1 MAITVLDSAGNPQT
15 IETLPAKGRVTAAN
29 SLPTAASS
37 EDKAVADAQAA
48 SLVTLAALSKAED
61 AAHVSGDTGVM
72 ALAVRKDTAAAQA
85 GTDGDYSPLLTDAN
99 GRLHVLFGNTS
110 LAVTGTFWQATQP
123 VSLSALPALA
133 AGTNNIGDVDVLT
146 LPVAYNT
153 GASSSTTQRVVA
165 ASDSPEVAALGAVGD
180 AAWTTGNGTH
190 TALLKAVAGAAI
202 STTPAEVRVVAAEF
216 ETVAAS
222 QTDQML
228 GASGAVGDTLSGLLV
243 IPASTSPGA
252 VSIEYGS
259 TNITV
264 FAGGA
269 SSVSNLVPFW
279 INLENIATPS
289 GGGWEVTTGAN
300 VSVIAFGNFT

>member
-1 MAITVLDSAGNPQT
+1 MAITVYDKDLNPQT
-15 IETLPAKGRVTAAN
+15 IETLPSTGRKAATS
-29 SLPTAASS
+29 SLPVAASN
-37 EDKAVADAQAA
+37 EDKAVMDAQAA
-48 SLVTLAALSKAED
+48 SLVTVAALSRAED
-61 AAHVSGDTGVM
+61 ATHTSGDTGIM
-72 ALAVRKDTAAAQA
+72 ALAVRKDTATALA
-85 GTDGDYSPLLTDAN
+85 GTDGEYTPMITDAN

-123 VSLSALPALA
+123 VSMASLPALA

-146 LPVAYNT
+146 LPVAYNA
-153 GASSSTTQRVVA
+153 GASSATTQRVVA

-190 TALLKAVAGAAI
+190 TALLKAIAGSAI
-202 STTPAEVRVVAAEF
+202 STTPADVRITSEF

-228 GASGAVGDTLSGLLV
+228 GATGAAGDRLNGLLV
-243 IPASTSPGA
+243 IPATTSPGA

-259 TNITV
+259 TNVTV

-269 SSVSNLVPFW
+269 SSVSNLIPFW
-279 INLENIATPS
+279 VELGGIQS
-289 GGGWEVTTGAN
+289 VGGGWEITTGAN
-300 VSVIAFGNFT
+300 VSVIAFGDFT